1 MKFKI
6 KSKISTLHP
15 SSRRMLK
22 RKATTAIQTLL
33 NSIAP
38 GQADD
43 VLELVNSNV
52 KNDLPVTS
60 DLTNTIVKL
69 YQNTSDCNM
78 KKQLL
83 SLLAKDHT
91 KKELQKLIPGVTVYS
106 IDQARLHASV
116 HGKGKCMY
124 FCMGLK
130 YRLVSSIF

>member
-1 MKFKI
+1 MKFKF

-33 NSIAP
+33 KSIAP

>member
-1 MKFKI
+1 MKFKF

-60 DLTNTIVKL
+60 DLTNTIVRL

-83 SLLAKDHT
+83 SLLATDHT
-91 KKELQKLIPGVTVYS
+91 KEELQKLIPCVTVYS

-116 HGKGKCMY
+116 HGKGKCM
-124 FCMGLK
+124 
-130 YRLVSSIF
+130 